1 MEKLFDA
8 IRKNNIELVKDLISS
23 DASLVNSISVNGLE
37 KDNGQS
43 PLQVAIKTNNIDIA
57 NYLIDNNANVN
68 FIEKDST
75 NEWKAPVIH
84 DALRTAIM
92 NTRWNTF
99 DGNIKIFHTKEES
112 DKAFTL
118 LKRIIELG
126 ADVNAHDSYHNSC
139 LDRALLDCRQILP
152 YYDIEKDLLSKDRVL
167 TDEIK
172 EDISR
177 IIKILIDN
185 GADVNEKNINS
196 NKSFKE
202 AGSNSVISKCL
213 TFDIK

>member
-8 IRKNNIELVKDLISS
+8 IRKSNIELVKDLISS
-23 DASLVNSISVNGLE
+23 DASLVNSISIKGLE

-75 NEWKAPVIH
+75 NEWKALVIH

-99 DGNIKIFHTKEES
+99 DGNIKVFHTKEES
-112 DKAFTL
+112 DKAF
-118 LKRIIELG
+118 
-126 ADVNAHDSYHNSC
+126 SY
-139 LDRALLDCRQILP
+139 
-152 YYDIEKDLLSKDRVL
+152 
-167 TDEIK
+167 
-172 EDISR
+172 
-177 IIKILIDN
+177 
-185 GADVNEKNINS
+185 
-196 NKSFKE
+196 
-202 AGSNSVISKCL
+202 
-213 TFDIK
+213 